1 MTRVSTAGQSQILI
15 QSMLRNQTRT
25 FDDQLQITTGKRAQ
39 DFGDLGNDAVTALG
53 ARAFRDRTGT
63 FRDVI
68 KTVEGRL
75 SANDVQ
81 VGGLLDIARD
91 MRQELLTFVAQDQA
105 LSFDEVLQSAF
116 GAISSALN
124 TKIGGQFIFA
134 GSKTDVPPVT
144 SDQISDLIAAVAAGD
159 LIVNDNKPAVAR
171 ISDGVELQFGLLASD
186 IATPLFESIKRLAE
200 FDAGV
205 NGPLDGPLTAV
216 QRAFLETELALMDQ
230 AVDTA
235 QKFQVENGL
244 RQNRILAIDQQHSD
258 TEGFLEIFISEV
270 EDVNLAEAISRL
282 NLDETA
288 LEASFRTFGAL
299 ANLNLLRF
307 I

>member
-15 QSMLRNQTRT
+15 QAMLRNQART
-25 FDDQLQITTGKRAQ
+25 FEDQVQITTGKKAQ

-68 KTVEGRL
+68 KIVEGRL

-81 VGGLLDIARD
+81 LGGILDIARD
-91 MRQELLTFVAQDQA
+91 LRNEILTIIAQDQA
-105 LSFDEVLQSAF
+105 LSFDEVLKSAF

-134 GSKTDVPPVT
+134 GSKTDVPPMT
-144 SDQISDLIAAVAAGD
+144 SNLISDLIAATAAGD
-159 LIVNDNKPAVAR
+159 LIINDQKPALAR
-171 ISDGVELQFGLLASD
+171 ISDSVELQFGLLASD
-186 IATPLFESIKRLAE
+186 IATELFDSIKRLAE
-200 FDAGV
+200 FDVGV
-205 NGPLDGPLTAV
+205 DGPFEGPLTLV
-216 QRAFLETELALMDQ
+216 QRTFLEGELALLDQ
-230 AVDTA
+230 AIDTS
-235 QKFQVENGL
+235 QRVQVENGL
-244 RQNRILAIDQQHSD
+244 RQNRILAIDQQHID
-258 TEGFLEIFISEV
+258 TEGFLEVFISEV

-282 NLDETA
+282 NLDQTA

-299 ANLNLLRF
+299 SNLNLLRF